1 MNSLRKTRFA
11 AGYVLGTAIF
21 LVLMPFGLYKISELD
36 QYFCGFVLIKHIF
49 FRFLVAGL
57 FFFTGSLFMLWSNI
71 YLFIRGRG
79 GPAEGF
85 GLEVSPRTSKL
96 VASGPYRYTRNPM
109 VFGAFCLYISITL
122 MLNSPSGLLG
132 LCILLLLVFL
142 YLKISEE
149 KRLSRDFGEEWIKYK
164 KKTPMIFPCK
174 FQRAG
179 T

>member
-1 MNSLRKTRFA
+1 
-11 AGYVLGTAIF
+11 
-21 LVLMPFGLYKISELD
+21 
-36 QYFCGFVLIKHIF
+36 
-49 FRFLVAGL
+49 
-57 FFFTGSLFMLWSNI
+57 MLWSNI